1 MNAKSTIKP
10 TGTPTPDDI
19 EQYPFLCKTLITF
32 TQTNEGGVEQKRKEE
47 VVFKLDAEG
56 GRMPWYVLRNYLV
69 PRYLKKHYGPKEVG
83 WQRVYEIKI
92 VKQVNRK
99 QPDDINGI
107 PLRIMTMDQLELYC
121 KRWDLNVP
129 VREFYSVEKARE
141 MVNLRLEDESGYKK
155 HLAEYREGK
164 QRHYPELD
172 SMRGAEDVEVASADE
187 FDAIDVEPKTTTR
200 RAPGGKKKVKTKDNA
215 EAVDE
220 ETKNPFQGM

>member
-1 MNAKSTIKP
+1 MNAKSTTKP
-10 TGTPTPDDI
+10 VPTPADI

-121 KRWDLNVP
+121 TRWDLNVP

-141 MVNLRLEDESGYKK
+141 MVSLRLEDESGYKK